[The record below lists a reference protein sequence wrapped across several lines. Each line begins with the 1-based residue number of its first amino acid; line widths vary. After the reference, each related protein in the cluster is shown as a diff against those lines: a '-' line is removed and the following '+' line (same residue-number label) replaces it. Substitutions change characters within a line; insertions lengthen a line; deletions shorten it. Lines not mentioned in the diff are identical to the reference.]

1 MKKGP
6 DHLDLKIVSAVS
18 EDGQMPAGRIA
29 ERLGITAPTVRSRL
43 RGLLASGMIRIVGVV
58 DPYRM
63 GGLTVA
69 LVGITLQSHSQLGEK
84 MDQIAALDGVSWTAV
99 VTGRYDIL
107 VEVILSEEIGDL
119 YRFLDEDLSSVG
131 GIASSESFVIMKAR
145 RKWTYLPEKFR
156 RLFSGSGTPQAAENE
171 RSAE

>member
-1 MKKGP
+1 MKRGP
-6 DHLDLKIVSAVS
+6 DQLDLKIVSAFA
-18 EDGQMPAGRIA
+18 EDGQMPAGRVA
-29 ERLGITAPTVRSRL
+29 ERIGITAPTVRSRL
-43 RGLLASGMIRIVGVV
+43 RGLLSSGMMRIAGVV

-69 LVGITLQSHSQLGEK
+69 LVGVTLQSHSQLGEK
-84 MDQIAALDGVSWTAV
+84 LDQISALENVSWVAV

-156 RLFSGSGTPQAAENE
+156 RLFAVSGRVDLAQGE
-171 RSAE
+171 RSE